1 MIIVI
6 YLYQIKMTQ
15 VSTQYERFCEAANN
29 LEDKIKKFREETE
42 ERKIKF
48 NKECET
54 LRSGISEF
62 SDSLKPLSQKVDHL
76 RISIA
81 ETQQQTEELERETAR
96 LTKLFAY
103 NQKLNRE
110 LQLKK
115 QLAKQKEAGDW
126 VYIDGEKYKKMRT
139 PTMMSISSDI

>member
-1 MIIVI
+1 
-6 YLYQIKMTQ
+6 MTQ